1 MDRTPTLAGR
11 FGGLKEVCPP
21 SVRDTRRVGDRWAQD
36 TLDHRKERMVKIL
49 IATIASALVA
59 LMALVLPTTVAAQP
73 ANTSGLGIKNGHLFL
88 SITLTDGLANSSHL
102 PTGVPKQ

>member
-21 SVRDTRRVGDRWAQD
+21 SVRDTRRAADRRAQD

-59 LMALVLPTTVAAQP
+59 LMALVLATTVAAQP